1 MSNTFYAVPTTNLG
15 QQCILSANVRLE
27 TESGNKSEKD
37 EITKFTQIVDE
48 VTDEVKNSLMQI
60 QLSTDI
66 LERKLPNSDDA
77 VSKKELEQIN
87 TGVGSLD
94 KTMENLYYLPA
105 TVLNFR
111 KIGVEEV
118 WERMVSPY
126 SNSVRDGVYDT
137 EKIDTEE
144 DEGKEVKSEKFIHML
159 AMQIVNEMK
168 NCLMQ
173 IQLSADILERKL
185 SNFSK
190 SISNY
195 IKSINRSVNLMD
207 EAMASLLFYS

>member
-1 MSNTFYAVPTTNLG
+1 MSNTFYAVPTIDLTETNM
-15 QQCILSANVRLE
+15 RLE
-27 TESGNKSEKD
+27 TELGNKSGKD

-66 LERKLPNSDDA
+66 LERKLSNSGDY

-87 TGVGSLD
+87 TGVNSLD

-105 TVLNFR
+105 TVLNSQEV
-111 KIGVEEV
+111 GVEEV
-118 WERMVSPY
+118 WARMVSPY
-126 SNSVRDGVYDT
+126 SNPVRDGVYDT

-144 DEGKEVKSEKFIHML
+144 DEGKEVKSKKFIHML

-190 SISNY
+190 SISKGNY
-195 IKSINRSVNLMD
+195 IKSINSSVDLMD
-207 EAMASLLFYS
+207 EAMVSLLCQS